1 MSRMSE
7 LHMEICELS
16 NQGYKPTSIAT
27 MLRLPLDTV
36 NNVLFDDVE
45 EPYEPEDYRYYDG
58 E

>member
-7 LHMEICELS
+7 LYMEICELS

-27 MLRLPLDTV
+27 MLGLPLDTV
-36 NNVLFDDVE
+36 NNVLFDGVE
-45 EPYEPEDYRYYDG
+45 DSYEPEDYRYYDG

>member
-1 MSRMSE
+1 MSE